1 MTITDV
7 VQLTVFPPSE
17 NPAKEITVWFV
28 EILSYQSLL
37 RTVSHK
43 KRAITYLA
51 RVVVDFP
58 RRWTFRLGQRWPR
71 RSQFHPAYSLLE

>member
-37 RTVSHK
+37 RTLSHK
-43 KRAITYLA
+43 NALSPI
-51 RVVVDFP
+51 
-58 RRWTFRLGQRWPR
+58 
-71 RSQFHPAYSLLE
+71 LLESTSIF

>member
-43 KRAITYLA
+43 NALSPI
-51 RVVVDFP
+51 
-58 RRWTFRLGQRWPR
+58 
-71 RSQFHPAYSLLE
+71 LLESSSIFREGGHFARGNAGHVALNFTRHTHC